1 MAESI
6 STEMIGTWIAL
17 GGFVV
22 GYLKEKNTAAKELGI
37 LEQKVASVEQKLHNV
52 DTLRAELHQTNTQ
65 LVRLES
71 KLDTMMAML
80 EQQHAHS
87 SGTSGRQVNR

>member
-1 MAESI
+1 
-6 STEMIGTWIAL
+6 
-17 GGFVV
+17 
-22 GYLKEKNTAAKELGI
+22 

-71 KLDTMMAML
+71 KLDTMMAIL
-80 EQQHAHS
+80 KQQHPD
-87 SGTSGRQVNR
+87 GGRDDR